1 MISACLSFF
10 LFLSFFAYFLACLH
24 GPTYTILVTC
34 FCRDCFLYI
43 PHLFS
48 GMGRFTD
55 LRDMAFV
62 HWRFYSL
69 MYCLAMAIMAVC
81 ITRRTDYLNR
91 QLFLPGDQQAA
102 AVFLPGPSGIQ
113 YMSLAVKRLQS
124 PLQLFFSTFYSKL
137 FKLLSFLF
145 RWRLFQRYHFLDCLD
160 RVFDYLLIYGVLQST
175 YYGAKN
181 V

>member
-1 MISACLSFF
+1 MVD
-10 LFLSFFAYFLACLH
+10 Y
-24 GPTYTILVTC
+24 V
-34 FCRDCFLYI
+34 
-43 PHLFS
+43 
-48 GMGRFTD
+48 
-55 LRDMAFV
+55 
-62 HWRFYSL
+62 
-69 MYCLAMAIMAVC
+69 
-81 ITRRTDYLNR
+81 RRTDYLNR

-102 AVFLPGPSGIQ
+102 AVFLPGPSDIQ
-113 YMSLAVKRLQS
+113 YMSLAVIKRLQS

-145 RWRLFQRYHFLDCLD
+145 RWRLFQRYRFLDCLD